1 MNPARLA
8 GSRQSV
14 GRYRLLNFSTKQKMS
29 QHARNREISMK
40 RTSPWSVAVATIVCL
55 LLPSNVLAQQ
65 LATLKIT
72 VTDPSGAVI
81 PGAAITLKN
90 TETGAQ
96 RTDITESH
104 GSSVIPGMPAGNYEM
119 TAEAKGFS
127 AVKMHV
133 ALSVGQIA
141 SLTVPLN
148 ISAREEVKVEETIQG
163 IDTEKSEV
171 SQVIDT
177 PKINDLPI
185 SGRDF
190 IDFVLLTPSV
200 NVGRSTA
207 VGAQSPFT
215 ETVLKI
221 SFGGVRESH
230 TSFFALDG
238 IDYTTSIS
246 GVQRISPSQDWVQ
259 EFRVVDSPYAAD
271 TGRNLGS
278 VVNTITKSGT
288 NDVHGSVYEFF
299 RNNNL
304 DAKNLLS
311 APGFNT
317 LRFNQFGATLGGPI
331 RKGKN
336 FYFLGYEGQRRA
348 ESPLYSSFILHCINT
363 EGCLG
368 PRGDGTL
375 TPSINKVKQTLGL
388 QPENLGSIL
397 QIDDYDKTI
406 VKSTNILGEKTSLN
420 IIYLFNDSRKQ
431 NARGAAPGE
440 GLPSSY
446 RDNPVRDQTIYGNL
460 IHVFTHDLTS
470 ETLLQYSRRN
480 FHLNPKGLGFE
491 PALGIPDLMSSG
503 GFVGSVH
510 LYKEQHFQAA
520 ENLTYIRGNHTFKFG
535 GEVQPVWTDTQV
547 TLFSP
552 GFGIFSPQ
560 SFFGAFPFDGTIPG
574 TGPGTPVAYLFLEPR
589 SLFGQ
594 QVPPRDPNFENGLY
608 AGPSE
613 QVFNDATSV
622 SYRHMLWSGYI
633 QDQWKARSNLSF
645 TFGVRYDVDNFPPG
659 SELKQIGGFHPTNYN
674 NIQPRA
680 SFAYAFHGGKGVVR
694 GGFGLFDGPF
704 VYSDVL
710 VSWVGA
716 SEFSYMN
723 QPFLP
728 EFKNPSQNL
737 IGFGP
742 SGAVGEA
749 PIPGLLRADFMN
761 FVATGTYPSPNFL
774 AQVPLGYAQK
784 KFNQP
789 FSEQASLEVEHQV
802 GKDLYVSLGYQW
814 MHASRL
820 PVYTSINGDCPG
832 HVEANCPKLPSGK
845 EYFCNAPTTA
855 ACPPAPP
862 NVGAPTPGGPA
873 DPGFGFVLYVKPI
886 GFSLYNAGTL
896 SVRKA
901 LSHHFNFLANYTW
914 SKSID
919 IATTVNLPNTP
930 ENYLHPEFD
939 RAVGD
944 NDVRHR
950 FTLALLAESPKTWP
964 IVVRD
969 FKFSILNS
977 LQSARRFTINTG
989 FDTNGDIFPFSDRV
1003 GVSARNSYKGDRYY
1017 DTDLRLQRVIPFTER
1032 VQAEASVEVFN
1043 VFNRPNVEDV
1053 DHVYGLPDFVG
1064 PVPTQFGDHIAPS
1077 PTSGGNPGFGSPK
1090 FVAPAR
1096 QIQLSL
1102 RFNF

>member
-1 MNPARLA
+1 
-8 GSRQSV
+8 
-14 GRYRLLNFSTKQKMS
+14 
-29 QHARNREISMK
+29 MK
-40 RTSPWSVAVATIVCL
+40 RTSPWSVAVATIIYL
-55 LLPSNVLAQQ
+55 LLSSNVFAQQ
-65 LATLKIT
+65 LATLKVT

-81 PGAAITLKN
+81 PGATITLKN

-215 ETVLKI
+215 ETVLKL
-221 SFGGVRESH
+221 SFGGTRESH

-238 IDYTTSIS
+238 TDYTTSIS

-259 EFRVVDSPYAAD
+259 EFRVVDSPYSAD

-288 NDVHGSVYEFF
+288 NDVHGTAYEYF

-304 DAKNLLS
+304 DAKNSLS

-317 LRFNQFGATLGGPI
+317 LRFNQFGATVGGPV
-331 RKGKN
+331 RKEKN

-348 ESPLYSSFILHCINT
+348 ESPLYSSFILNNIGFINQ
-363 EGCLG
+363 
-368 PRGDGTL
+368 
-375 TPSINKVKQTLGL
+375 VKQSLGL
-388 QPENLGSIL
+388 QPENLNSIL
-397 QIDDYDKTI
+397 TIDDYDKTI
-406 VKSTNILGEKTSLN
+406 IKSNNILSNKTFLN
-420 IIYLFNDSRKQ
+420 ITYLFNDSRKK

-446 RDNPVRDQTIYGNL
+446 RDNPVRDQTIYSNL
-460 IHVFTHDLTS
+460 IHVFNNNLTS
-470 ETLLQYSRRN
+470 ETLLQYGKRN
-480 FHLNPKGLGFE
+480 FNLEPKGLGFE

-503 GFVGSVH
+503 GFVGSVRF
-510 LYKEQHFQAA
+510 YQEQRFQAA
-520 ENLTYIRGNHTFKFG
+520 DNLTYIHGNHTFKFG
-535 GEVQPVWTDTQV
+535 GEFQPVWTKTQV

-552 GFGIFSPQ
+552 GFAIFAPA
-560 SFFGAFPFDGTIPG
+560 SFFGVGPFAPF
-574 TGPGTPVAYLFLEPR
+574 GPGTPVAFLFLQPR
-589 SLFGQ
+589 SFFGQ
-594 QVPPRDPNFENGLY
+594 QIPNRDPNFQDGLY
-608 AGPSE
+608 AGPS
-613 QVFNDATSV
+613 QQAFNDSTSLDYKHTLF
-622 SYRHMLWSGYI
+622 STYL
-633 QDQWKARSNLSF
+633 QDQWKVRPNLSL
-645 TFGVRYDVDNFPPG
+645 TLGVRYDVDKFP
-659 SELKQIGGFHPTNYN
+659 SASDIKIIGKFHPTNFGN
-674 NIQPRA
+674 VQPRA
-680 SFAYAFHGGKGVVR
+680 SLAYSFHGGKGVIR
-694 GGFGLFDGPF
+694 AGAGLFTAPF
-704 VYSDVL
+704 VYSDIM
-710 VSWVGA
+710 VSWIGA
-716 SEFSYMN
+716 SEFTYMN
-723 QPFLP
+723 NPNLP
-728 EFKNPSQNL
+728 EFSNPSDNL
-737 IGFGP
+737 IGFGA
-742 SGAVGEA
+742 SGAMGA
-749 PIPGLLRADFMN
+749 CTTNNPIIPGICFPWFPFLKQTFQN
-761 FVATGTYPSPNFL
+761 FVATGAYPAPNNL
-774 AQVPLGYAQK
+774 VQVPLGYAK
-784 KFNQP
+784 REFPQP
-789 FSEQASLEVEHQV
+789 LSEQASLEVEHQV
-802 GKDLYVSLGYQW
+802 AKDLYFSVGYQW
-814 MHASRL
+814 MHAMRL
-820 PVYTSINGDCPG
+820 PVYSSINGNPLPG
-832 HVEANCPKLPSGK
+832 
-845 EYFCNAPTTA
+845 CN
-855 ACPPAPP
+855 
-862 NVGAPTPGGPA
+862 PGISTGCKAFFAPA
-873 DPGFGFVLYVKPI
+873 DPNFGFVLYVKPI

-901 LSHHFNFLANYTW
+901 FSHHFNFLANYTY

-919 IATTVNLPNTP
+919 ISTTVNLPNTP

-1003 GVSARNSYKGDRYY
+1003 GVSARNSYKGDPYY